1 MDTLK
6 KRFNYIL
13 VSLILIVI
21 CLDRPVFAEPIK
33 LESLIAK
40 VQETYDETA
49 DFKAAFTQKATIK
62 SINKTVTE
70 EGTLYLKKPRRM
82 FWDYSK
88 PPLKKL
94 VLNPRKAW
102 LYMPDENTVYVQD
115 TKALLSSKMTVRF
128 LTGIGNLKDDFD
140 AAFSTPDST
149 DEKGNYLIFLTPK
162 NYESG
167 IKKLLLTIDK
177 DSYYIAGC
185 KFIDM
190 YENTTELTFRDIKIN
205 NNMPDKMFIFT
216 PPKGADVYNIP

>member
-1 MDTLK
+1 MNAST

-13 VSLILIVI
+13 IPFILIII
-21 CLDRPVFAEPIK
+21 CLDAPVFAEPIK
-33 LESLIAK
+33 LERLIAK
-40 VQETYDETA
+40 VQEVYDETA

-82 FWDYSK
+82 FWDYKK
-88 PPLKKL
+88 PALKKL
-94 VLNPRKAW
+94 VLNPKKAW

-115 TKALLSSKMTVRF
+115 ARILLSSKMTIRF

-149 DEKGNYLIFLTPK
+149 DEEGNYLIFLIPK

-177 DSYYIAGC
+177 DSYHIAGC

-190 YENTTELTFRDIKIN
+190 YENTTELTFNDIKIN
-205 NNMPDKMFIFT
+205 NNMPDKMFVFT
-216 PPKGADVYNIP
+216 PPKGADIYNIP